1 MANIDIISFTDY
13 TDDEELLD
21 WYCYNYETDDLD
33 EMVCWLNKQGYKR
46 EDIEKVF
53 SKVENVELFLYI
65 WEQQHL

>member
-46 EDIEKVF
+46 EDIEKIF
-53 SKVENVELFLYI
+53 SKDENVELFLYI